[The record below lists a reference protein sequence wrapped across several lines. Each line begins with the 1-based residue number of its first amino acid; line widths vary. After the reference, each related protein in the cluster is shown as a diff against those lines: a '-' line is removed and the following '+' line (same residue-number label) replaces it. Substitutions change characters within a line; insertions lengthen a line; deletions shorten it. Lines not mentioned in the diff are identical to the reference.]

1 MAGIQFSIQ
10 VGYSQPGRIADMLNL
25 LERIM
30 GKKSPEI
37 KQVKCLCGE
46 EVVGIPNDTREIYF
60 CKKCN
65 KLLCYSDF
73 KPGLFKVRPLSLAW
87 LKRKH

>member
-1 MAGIQFSIQ
+1 
-10 VGYSQPGRIADMLNL
+10 MLNL
-25 LERIM
+25 LGRIM
-30 GKKSPEI
+30 GKKSPEF
-37 KQVKCLCGE
+37 KEVKCLCGE
-46 EVVGIPNDTREIYF
+46 EAVRIPDDTREIYF

-73 KPGLFKVRPLSLAW
+73 KPSILKVRPLSLAW